1 MQNMNK
7 EQLLH
12 TAKAGIEVKRRSDKL
27 MNYFLLG
34 FFLAGFVF
42 AGFYGTWLIALGI
55 GGLSLLAYYSVKIA
69 LPTSDLYRNSRHFH
83 GTVHLPD
90 AWFVRNAFLCF
101 YRERSAHYIPE
112 LEVADPD
119 NGCGGGSPCDL

>member
-1 MQNMNK
+1 MNK

-69 LPTSDLYRNSRHFH
+69 LPTSDLY
-83 GTVHLPD
+83 
-90 AWFVRNAFLCF
+90 
-101 YRERSAHYIPE
+101 
-112 LEVADPD
+112 
-119 NGCGGGSPCDL
+119 